1 MCGPYVM
8 SILQER
14 TATCM
19 VDGKP
24 SASNDVQCHS
34 LQNPVLQQP
43 CLGACHAPEQFSFWL
58 ASEDWSS
65 CRDGEAH
72 RVATCHTRQG
82 EDQPDKVI
90 LVVTLHADSGFWLG
104 PASNVAS

>member
-1 MCGPYVM
+1 M
-8 SILQER
+8 SVVQER
-14 TATCM
+14 MATCM
-19 VDGKP
+19 ANGEP
-24 SASNDVQCHS
+24 SVSNNVECRS

-65 CRDGEAH
+65 CRDGEAQ

-82 EDQPDKVI
+82 EDQPDEVM
-90 LVVTLHADSGFWLG
+90 TGWW
-104 PASNVAS
+104 PCMQTVASGRTSFKFG